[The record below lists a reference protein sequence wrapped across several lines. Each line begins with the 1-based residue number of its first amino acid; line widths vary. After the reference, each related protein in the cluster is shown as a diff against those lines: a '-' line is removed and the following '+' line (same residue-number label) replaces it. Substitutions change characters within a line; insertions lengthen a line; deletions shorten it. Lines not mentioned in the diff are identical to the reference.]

1 MRRSVGTALYG
12 VGMRDV
18 TVLYDADCALCT
30 SFARR
35 VGSREGVALAPI
47 RSARGAELLQDL
59 PPLER
64 DASLHVVDEAGT
76 RLSGADALPG
86 LLRRLRGGRV
96 VAPLLERFPDAT
108 RQAYAF
114 VARNRRRLSRPL
126 AAAQKRPVSRR

>member
-1 MRRSVGTALYG
+1 
-12 VGMRDV
+12 
-18 TVLYDADCALCT
+18 
-30 SFARR
+30 
-35 VGSREGVALAPI
+35 VALAPI

-59 PPLER
+59 PPFER

-114 VARNRRRLSRPL
+114 VARNRRRLSRPP

>member
-1 MRRSVGTALYG
+1 
-12 VGMRDV
+12 MRDV

-47 RSARGAELLQDL
+47 RSARGAELLQDH

-114 VARNRRRLSRPL
+114 VARNRRRLSRPP

>member
-1 MRRSVGTALYG
+1 
-12 VGMRDV
+12 MRDV

-86 LLRRLRGGRV
+86 LLRCLRGGRA

-114 VARNRRRLSRPL
+114 VAQNRRRLSRPP